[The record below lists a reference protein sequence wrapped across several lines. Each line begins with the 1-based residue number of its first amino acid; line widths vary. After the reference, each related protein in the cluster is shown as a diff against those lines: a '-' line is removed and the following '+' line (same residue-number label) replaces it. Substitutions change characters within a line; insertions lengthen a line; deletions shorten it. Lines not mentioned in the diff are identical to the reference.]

1 MPKDWWQC
9 KVTQLSKDL
18 TLKKK
23 IGSMKGNCKN
33 WEQMRR
39 KYESHC
45 E

>member
-18 TLKKK
+18 TVIVKKK

-39 KYESHC
+39 K
-45 E
+45 